1 MSKKKG
7 LKISFLYKSYERGK
21 SIMREIGSE
30 KQRALKEARKRKI
43 MVIVIGIILV
53 FSILGSYY
61 GLSDEGN
68 EEKITYKGIDFELQ
82 ENGWYS
88 SISGYEFSTFYNPLE
103 TENISIAIQ
112 NDINN
117 YAGMPLY
124 FSDDSLHEGIGEIEK
139 NLYALVSRS
148 QFACFTENCTQYAVK
163 NCTDNLI
170 IIQESKNNETFI
182 KQEENCIFITAPNN
196 EILRACDRF
205 LFKIIGL

>member
-1 MSKKKG
+1 
-7 LKISFLYKSYERGK
+7 
-21 SIMREIGSE
+21 MREISSE
-30 KQRALKEARKRKI
+30 EQRALKEARKRKI

-53 FSILGSYY
+53 LSILGSYY
-61 GLSDEGN
+61 GLS
-68 EEKITYKGIDFELQ
+68 EERNTKKIEYKGINFVLEED
-82 ENGWYS
+82 GWHF

-139 NLYALVSRS
+139 NLYDLVSRA

-163 NCTDNLI
+163 NCTDNII

-182 KQEENCIFITAPNN
+182 KQEENCIFITAPSN
-196 EILRACDRF
+196 EILMACDRF
-205 LFKIIGL
+205 LFKILGL